1 MLGYVPLR
9 RYCVMAKKA
18 EEEKKA
24 AAARKEPNKETKKN
38 TRRRSRNEP
47 KPIVPS
53 AKGKPFVKGTHV
65 QFTFH
70 RHNYKGVVEKQ
81 LKNSAIIDFDSEF
94 SHTVTAEEMKQ
105 KIVISYAKMK
115 KLKD

>member
-24 AAARKEPNKETKKN
+24 AAAKKETKKN

-53 AKGKPFVKGTHV
+53 AKGKSFVKGTHV

-81 LKNSAIIDFDSEF
+81 LKNSAIIDFDPEF